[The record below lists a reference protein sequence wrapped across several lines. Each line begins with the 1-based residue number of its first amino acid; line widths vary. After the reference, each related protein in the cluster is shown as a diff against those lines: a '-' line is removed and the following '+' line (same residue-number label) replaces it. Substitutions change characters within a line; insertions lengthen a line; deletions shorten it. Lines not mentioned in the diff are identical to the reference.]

1 MLVEAEMV
9 NVLVATAAFASV
21 ALVYKLATAGPE
33 AAFDLNPE
41 HYSDPDQ
48 QKLVE
53 LLIADASGTDAHAL
67 VNFIRKQRWG
77 GHRLRNRLI
86 CAEIKIRLIAEPAA
100 YQRAKHTARRIILR
114 TFIWDLPDDN
124 DL

>member
-1 MLVEAEMV
+1 MV
-9 NVLVATAAFASV
+9 SVLVAIAALAGV

-41 HYSDPDQ
+41 HYLGPDQ
-48 QKLVE
+48 QNLVD
-53 LLIADASGTDAHAL
+53 LLIADATGTDAHGL

-77 GHRLRNRLI
+77 GTELQNRLI
-86 CAEIKIRLIAEPAA
+86 CSQNRIRLIAEPAVF
-100 YQRAKHTARRIILR
+100 QRVKQTARRIILR
-114 TFIWDLPDDN
+114 SFIWGVPDDN